1 MSTVTA
7 MPTTAPEQAPFSP
20 IFRRVETET
29 DAPLFRNK
37 EADKKKKKKRFS
49 LKKMMSKVKSSK
61 RILKISKSFSSHD
74 SSDDASVDPTKK
86 KLDFEKAS
94 SSEQAPQLAMVMST
108 DDELSYASSDM
119 GQQQEHVAVH
129 EEAHKQT
136 TVSETIESNS
146 TIVEEPSLEETKSE
160 AISEV
165 KQVKKTINY
174 EIDDEEY
181 VEEKELEKTPCTPS
195 DAVALLLAGL
205 LIAAQALA

>member
-1 MSTVTA
+1 MSTVTT

-37 EADKKKKKKRFS
+37 QAYKKKKSKRFS

-86 KLDFEKAS
+86 LDFEKES

-108 DDELSYASSDM
+108 DDELSYASSDV
-119 GQQQEHVAVH
+119 GQQQEDVAVH

-136 TVSETIESNS
+136 TVSETIESSS
-146 TIVEEPSLEETKSE
+146 TIAEPSLEETESE
-160 AISEV
+160 ATSEV

-195 DAVALLLAGL
+195 DAMALLLAGL